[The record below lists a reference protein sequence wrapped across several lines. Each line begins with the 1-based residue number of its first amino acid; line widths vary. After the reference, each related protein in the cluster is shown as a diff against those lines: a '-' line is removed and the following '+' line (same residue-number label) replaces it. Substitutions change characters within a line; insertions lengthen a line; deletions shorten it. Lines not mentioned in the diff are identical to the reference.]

1 MINICL
7 FLPTQSGVTVLMMA
21 TKEGFATIVKQL
33 LDAGAAVDSKNSVRY
48 IRIFLFVLLC
58 YYRDE

>member
-1 MINICL
+1 
-7 FLPTQSGVTVLMMA
+7 MMA

>member
-1 MINICL
+1 
-7 FLPTQSGVTVLMMA
+7 MMA

-48 IRIFLFVLLC
+48 IRISLFVLLC
-58 YYRDE
+58 YYHDE